1 MYIIIMFSPTS
12 NQTNVLVLKYFIS
25 WRCSIKENGSISSL
39 GRNVFTIHV
48 IYSAEVQKVASFNDI
63 SGQEKILL
71 QNETML

>member
-12 NQTNVLVLKYFIS
+12 NQTNVLKYFIS